1 MLAIRD
7 LGNISDTV
15 DLIVPAINISSPNEV
30 IYASDI
36 LSKYKPEDVFLH
48 IKKDRSGSTR
58 TSKSTDT
65 EFVK

>member
-1 MLAIRD
+1 MFETSR
-7 LGNISDTV
+7 DTV

-30 IYASDI
+30 MYASDI

-48 IKKDRSGSTR
+48 IKKTVQRSTR
-58 TSKSTDT
+58 TPRAVRTP